1 MTLKCIAEGKPTP
14 SIAWTRLSDNSV
26 ITMPL
31 IDISRHDV
39 KNYRCTADNGVE
51 TPATRDVTIDVKC
64 KCYIELTFDSLNQMI
79 SLLSSL

>member
-1 MTLKCIAEGKPTP
+1 MTLKCIAKGKPTP

-31 IDISRHDV
+31 INIRRHDV
-39 KNYRCTADNGVE
+39 RNYRCTADNGVE
-51 TPATRDVTIDVKC
+51 TPATRDVTIDVQC

-79 SLLSSL
+79 SLFSSL